1 MRKAN
6 ARAELARLNCNVI
19 RGRSAVKHLDLVC
32 LVGFGM
38 EENRK
43 INHSERKKKEV
54 QAERI
59 K

>member
-19 RGRSAVKHLDLVC
+19 RGRSAMNQLDLVC

-38 EENRK
+38 ENK
-43 INHSERKKKEV
+43 KNHSERKKV
-54 QAERI
+54 QVE
-59 K
+59 